1 MVVVVATFPF
11 HNPLHF
17 RAESGPIRDAGPAFN
32 TSSQLYGRST
42 SIACVPIGGP
52 SLTFLVAIQEHA
64 VLHDIL
70 SLRWTDHN
78 VGAHINLQAHGI
90 TEADLPR
97 NWVMELKSIGG
108 IVN

>member
-1 MVVVVATFPF
+1 
-11 HNPLHF
+11 
-17 RAESGPIRDAGPAFN
+17 
-32 TSSQLYGRST
+32 
-42 SIACVPIGGP
+42 
-52 SLTFLVAIQEHA
+52 

-70 SLRWTDHN
+70 SLRWTDPN

-97 NWVMELKSIGG
+97 NWAMELKSIGG